1 MLLIVASASMSIA
14 PRVISFDLDDTLW
27 PVAPVIEGAERTLFA
42 WLETRYPQAV
52 HGHSI
57 ESMRELRARIAE
69 QFPEQRHDLTFLR
82 RRALAAQFG
91 AAGLGA
97 SGSGAADSDAGA
109 LEPLVDEAFEVFLT
123 ERNRVELYADVMP
136 SLSRLRA
143 RYRLFA
149 LSNGNADLKRCGIG
163 DFFDGHVTAIAAGAA
178 KPDARI
184 FAQLARAAGVSA
196 AEVLHVG
203 DDPLAD
209 VVGATRAGMQ
219 AVWLNREA
227 RPWPTQFSPPARTIS
242 TLAEIM

>member
-1 MLLIVASASMSIA
+1 
-14 PRVISFDLDDTLW
+14 
-27 PVAPVIEGAERTLFA
+27 VAPVIEAAERALFA
-42 WLETRYPQAV
+42 WLETRHPQAV

-57 ESMRELRARIAE
+57 ESMRALRARIAE
-69 QFPEQRHDLTFLR
+69 QFPERRHDLTFLR
-82 RRALAAQFG
+82 RRALAAQFSAAGFG
-91 AAGLGA
+91 AAGAGTAGA
-97 SGSGAADSDAGA
+97 GTADADAGGF
-109 LEPLVDEAFEVFLT
+109 EPLVDEAFEVFLA

-136 SLSRLRA
+136 SLARLRA

-178 KPDARI
+178 KPDAQI
-184 FAQLARAAGVSA
+184 FAQLERMAGVSA

-219 AVWLNREA
+219 AVWLNRDA
-227 RPWPTQFSPPARTIS
+227 RPWPAQFSPPARTIS